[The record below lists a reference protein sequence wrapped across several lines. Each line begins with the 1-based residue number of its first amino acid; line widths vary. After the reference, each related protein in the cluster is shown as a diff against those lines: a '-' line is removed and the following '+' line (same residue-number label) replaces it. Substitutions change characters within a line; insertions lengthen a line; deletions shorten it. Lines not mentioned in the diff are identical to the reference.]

1 MNIYLSRRNI
11 VRIITFSVAIITT
24 LIVLACINMKKSE
37 NAKLKLNYVYLRNVD
52 QLATSTDNIKNTL
65 SKGIYCGTPEQ
76 LAIISSKLW
85 NDASNAKQALA
96 SLPLK
101 GTQTD
106 NMNRFLSQVGNYSV
120 SVSKKATDGEVL
132 TLDEY
137 VKLAQLYDYSEVLSK
152 QMWDLEKKAQS
163 GLITFEET
171 KSLLSDEK
179 TAQPPNIT
187 EGFKSFEDGID
198 KYPTLIYDGPFS
210 DHILDREPE
219 MLKNIKTVDL
229 SQAHKTAS
237 EFTGVSADK
246 LKNRNDEAGKMP
258 SYCFD
263 DGKNTYIAVTKAG
276 GYVSYMMKTRRVDTS
291 KITINDA
298 LSTGTAFLLNK
309 GYENIVTTYYETVD
323 NICTIN
329 CAYLDGDVTVYTDL
343 IKISVAMDNGEILG
357 FDGRGYIVNHHN
369 RTMPDPIISAQQA
382 QKSLSPLLTVEKTKL
397 AIIPTSGENEV
408 LTYEFLCSS
417 RKGQKVLVYVN
428 AKTNAEE
435 QILILFESPESVLTM

>member
-1 MNIYLSRRNI
+1 MNIYLSKQSF
-11 VRIITFSVAIITT
+11 VRIITFSAALIIT
-24 LIVLACINMKKSE
+24 LIAFTAVNINESDNSK
-37 NAKLKLNYVYLRNVD
+37 NKLNYVYLRNIE

-65 SKGIYCGTPEQ
+65 SKGIYCGTPNQ
-76 LAIISSKLW
+76 LANISAKLW
-85 NDASNAKQALA
+85 NDASNAKQALS

-101 GTQTD
+101 NTQTD
-106 NMNRFLSQVGNYSV
+106 NINRFLSQVGNYSV
-120 SVSKKATDGEVL
+120 SVSKKATDGDVL

-171 KSLLSDEK
+171 KDLLSDKK
-179 TAQPPNIT
+179 TAQTPSIT

-210 DHILDREPE
+210 DHILDRQPE
-219 MLKNIKTVDL
+219 MLKNIKTVEL
-229 SQAHKTAS
+229 SQALKTAS
-237 EFTGVSADK
+237 EFTGVSTGK

-263 DGKNTYIAVTKAG
+263 DGENTYIGVTKAG
-276 GYVSYMMKTRRVDTS
+276 GYVSYMMKSRRVDTS
-291 KITINDA
+291 RISINDA
-298 LSTGTAFLLNK
+298 LSSGTAFLLNK
-309 GYENIVTTYYETVD
+309 GYANVVTTYYETVD

-329 CAYLDGDVTVYTDL
+329 FAYLDDNVTIYTDL
-343 IKISVAMDNGEILG
+343 IKVSVAMDNGEILG

-369 RTMPDPIISAQQA
+369 RTMTDSIISAQQA

-397 AIIPTSGENEV
+397 AIIPTSGQNEV

-417 RKGQKVLVYVN
+417 RKGQRVLVYVN
-428 AKTNAEE
+428 AKTNDEE
-435 QILILFESPESVLTM
+435 QILIMFESPESVLTM